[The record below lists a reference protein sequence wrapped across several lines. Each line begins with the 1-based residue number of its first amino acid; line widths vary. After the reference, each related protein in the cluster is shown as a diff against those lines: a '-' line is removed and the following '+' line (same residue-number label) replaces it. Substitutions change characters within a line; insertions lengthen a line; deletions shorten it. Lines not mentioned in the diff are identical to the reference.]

1 MSIPRILAEIRKR
14 HLRWVDTVS
23 WRY

>member
-1 MSIPRILAEIRKR
+1 MFIPRILGEIRKR
-14 HLRWVDTVS
+14 HPKGVDTVS